1 MSSIESLFA
10 QYGPAYRWLA
20 TATVMVSAISVV
32 LSSTIVNVAV
42 PEVMG
47 AFGIGQVEA
56 QWLSTGFLAAMTSTM
71 LLTDWVTK
79 SFGLRAGMTGA
90 LLVFLLGSLIGG
102 TAQNETMLTIA
113 RVIQGA
119 SAGLVQPLAMV
130 LLFQVYP
137 PEKRGSAMG
146 IYGIGVVLAPALGP
160 WIGGMLIDSFS
171 WRYVLYLG
179 IPFAGIAIVLS
190 NLFMPTR
197 DPAVSRPSFDW
208 LGLALVCI
216 FVGTLLNALTSAQRL
231 GWDADII
238 VLQFTASLISA
249 IVFLF
254 WERRCSKPMLD
265 LRLFAELPFASAS
278 LVGFVLGAGMYGST
292 YLVPLFVQTI
302 QGLPPIQ
309 AGLLLMPSGFVLVFI
324 FPIAG
329 RLADRFPAGI
339 LIGVGLTIFA
349 YSSYLTAFAGIETTF
364 WTLVWWTVLSRIG
377 LGLIFPSLSVGALK
391 VLPPELVGQGSGTMN
406 FIRQIGAA
414 FGVNFLSIFLER
426 RTVLHADALTASQTS
441 DNPATMVFIN
451 HLGGIMKIAGL
462 PDFQQTPAAIL
473 FLGQSISLQANTLAF
488 QDSFLAVTMIFVFAL
503 GPTWIM
509 YRAQRK

>member
-10 QYGPAYRWLA
+10 QYGPVYRWLA

-90 LLVFLLGSLIGG
+90 LIVFLLGSLIGG
-102 TAQNETMLTIA
+102 TAQNETMLTIG

-171 WRYVLYLG
+171 WRSVLYLG

-190 NLFMPTR
+190 NLFLPTR

-231 GWDADII
+231 GWDADAI
-238 VLQFTASLISA
+238 VLQFIVALASA
-249 IVFLF
+249 IAFLV
-254 WERRCSKPMLD
+254 WERRCKKPILE
-265 LRLFAELPFASAS
+265 LRLFSALPFISAS
-278 LVGFVLGAGMYGST
+278 VVAFVVGAGMFGST
-292 YLVPLFVQTI
+292 YLVPLFVQTV
-302 QGLPPIQ
+302 QGLPPSQ
-309 AGLLLMPSGFVLVFI
+309 AGLLLMPSGFVLVFL

-339 LIGVGLTIFA
+339 LIGIGLIIFA
-349 YSSYLTAFAGIETTF
+349 LGSYLTASANVETGF
-364 WTLVWWTVLSRIG
+364 WALVWWTMISRLG
-377 LGLIFPSLSVGALK
+377 LGIVFPSLSAGALQM
-391 VLPPELVGQGSGTMN
+391 LPPNLVAQGSGTMN
-406 FIRQIGAA
+406 FIRQLGAA
-414 FGVNFLSIFLER
+414 FGVNFLSTLLER

-441 DNPATMVFIN
+441 DNPTTMVFLN
-451 HLGGIMKIAGL
+451 QVGAIMKIAGL
-462 PDFQQTPAAIL
+462 PDFQQMPAAVL
-473 FLGQSISLQANTLAF
+473 FLSQSISLQANTLAF

-503 GPTWIM
+503 VPTWM
-509 YRAQRK
+509 LYRAQKK